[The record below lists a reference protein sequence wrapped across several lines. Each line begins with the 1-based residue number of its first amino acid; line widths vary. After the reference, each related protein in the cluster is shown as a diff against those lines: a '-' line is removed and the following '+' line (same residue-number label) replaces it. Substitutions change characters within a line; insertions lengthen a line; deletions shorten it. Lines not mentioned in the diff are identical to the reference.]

1 MSTSTDIIP
10 EFTQTYTQIGNEPSW
25 TSTEVYPERTQS
37 YIIQTGKHVTMPATA
52 DPARFFYRAE
62 GWDYDGHNPA
72 TVTSPMLE
80 YLAGLQTVWEQMS
93 GQDVRTCIFAT
104 CAPTAV
110 GHKMVSATVLVEQT
124 EVASPVYYNAPTSEG
139 IPPLPSSTPQTT
151 SPTTPPPP
159 PPVSTPE
166 NTPPAEQQPPS
177 QVPDSPQMP
186 APTRSSVEVVII
198 STGGSDE
205 GVATITSAVAG
216 GNQAVPETTF
226 VRTTTI
232 DGQAQEQTVV
242 SPAPVASPP
251 PGEVTLI
258 REVTSNGQTLTE
270 TFVSVSAAPIAQASE
285 ETILTTVTGSDG
297 AQTTQTIISIDPGV
311 GPQAT
316 EVTLVT
322 TATLDGTPVV
332 QTIVS
337 VSAANQGSDESGD
350 MITGTPGAAAQKTTT
365 RTIVSDG
372 QTYVQTLVSP
382 AETGSSPSETT
393 FVRTTTSD
401 GSTLVQT
408 VVSQLPS
415 SGAGGNGDGEGP
427 ATSATSGSAGS
438 EYSGPAVVSEGAAMN
453 HFAGK
458 VLAAI
463 AMAFA
468 VGVILET

>member
-1 MSTSTDIIP
+1 
-10 EFTQTYTQIGNEPSW
+10 
-25 TSTEVYPERTQS
+25 
-37 YIIQTGKHVTMPATA
+37 MPATA

-72 TVTSPMLE
+72 TVTPPMLE

-124 EVASPVYYNAPTSEG
+124 EVASAVYYNAPTSEG
-139 IPPLPSSTPQTT
+139 IPPLPSSTPETT
-151 SPTTPPPP
+151 SPTTSPPP

-166 NTPPAEQQPPS
+166 NTTPAEQQPPT
-177 QVPDSPQMP
+177 QVPDSPEVP
-186 APTRSSVEVVII
+186 APTRSSVEVII
-198 STGGSDE
+198 IPTGGSDE
-205 GVATITSAVAG
+205 SIATITSAVAG

-226 VRTTTI
+226 IRTTTI

-242 SPAPVASPP
+242 SPAPIASPP

-258 REVTSNGQTLTE
+258 REVTSNGQRLTE

-285 ETILTTVTGSDG
+285 ETILTTVAGSDG
-297 AQTTQTIISIDPGV
+297 APTTQTIISIDPGV
-311 GPQAT
+311 GPQPS

-322 TATLDGTPVV
+322 TATLNGTPVV

-337 VSAANQGSDESGD
+337 LSAANQGGS
-350 MITGTPGAAAQKTTT
+350 GAAAQKTTT

-382 AETGSSPSETT
+382 AETGSSPGETT

-415 SGAGGNGDGEGP
+415 SGASGNGGGERP
-427 ATSATSGSAGS
+427 ATSTTSGSAGS
-438 EYSGPAVVSEGAAMN
+438 EYSGPAVASEGAAMN
-453 HFAGK
+453 RFADK
-458 VLAAI
+458 VLSVI

-468 VGVILET
+468 VGVALET